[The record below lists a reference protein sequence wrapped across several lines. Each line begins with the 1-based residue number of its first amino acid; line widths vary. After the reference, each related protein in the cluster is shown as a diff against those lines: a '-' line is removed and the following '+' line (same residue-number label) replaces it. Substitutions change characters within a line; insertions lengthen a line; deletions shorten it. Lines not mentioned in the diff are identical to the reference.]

1 MNIFLYIYKKKK
13 KKKKKI
19 KKKELILF
27 VQFEHNNILN
37 SNVK

>member
-13 KKKKKI
+13 KNKHKI
-19 KKKELILF
+19 NKKELILF